1 MKSYLNYEGLEVLAH
16 RGGAEESLENTI
28 ESFEY
33 SISLGCKYIETDVQV
48 SSDGIPYIFHCLL
61 YTSPSPRD
69 GLLSRMPS
77 SA

>member
-48 SSDGIPYIFHCLL
+48 SSDGTVS
-61 YTSPSPRD
+61 YTHLTLPTTVSV
-69 GLLSRMPS
+69 
-77 SA
+77 